1 MVSFFP
7 LFIFVAESSPQ
18 KENIFSVEKFTE
30 LLQIPAVFFLITVK
44 IITGVP
50 FGIFQSM
57 FSLVS
62 MEYFKLEPQQNGF
75 VMSYVGGLS
84 IVRLQIINDK
94 FVLINGDYQK
104 MLSLHHLH

>member
-1 MVSFFP
+1 MVSFFS
-7 LFIFVAESSPQ
+7 LFIFVPES
-18 KENIFSVEKFTE
+18 IFSVKKITE

-62 MEYFKLEPQQNGF
+62 MEYFKLEPRQNGF

>member
-1 MVSFFP
+1 MFSP
-7 LFIFVAESSPQ
+7 FICVPESSRQ
-18 KENIFSVEKFTE
+18 KESIFSVKKITE

-84 IVRLQIINDK
+84 IVRVEINNK
-94 FVLINGDYQK
+94 
-104 MLSLHHLH
+104 